1 MAYSGWKNYQ
11 TWNISLWINN
21 DEPLYRAAV
30 EFMKKYNERNLNKNM
45 KGKAPYAAFIRSQGM
60 TQDKTPDG
68 VKYIST
74 RISYKELNKMMLE
87 LV

>member
-11 TWNISLWINN
+11 TWNVSLWINN

-30 EFMKKYNERNLNKNM
+30 EFMKKY

-74 RISYKELNKMMLE
+74 RISYKELNKMMQE
-87 LV
+87 LIN